1 MAAAWLGGSYLPS
14 GGFLYPERSYHID
27 QARYYSTD
35 PRRASVS
42 GYAGAS
48 DPLVRPD
55 YTGAAPDKPGA
66 STSITVDAAVAHH
79 AEASGENLAQLA
91 TTSEASLEGSSRTGS
106 TVAASQVTVSTRQ
119 KPSPFAQ
126 RYLSD
131 NSFRKDPTAA
141 WTAKSLIWNC
151 PINGQIRD
159 DALRD
164 RVGRDPIE
172 IDLMRRMTATEA
184 KSGFGRLLN
193 TARAEPV
200 VIERK
205 GRDVAVALPVEE
217 YHRLK
222 DLDEKV
228 TSSDVAKLPGSLN
241 RKPSASLSMA
251 GSDGTHRSL
260 PAMESEAEAGSPQ

>member
-1 MAAAWLGGSYLPS
+1 MITSLMAAAWLGGSYLPS
-14 GGFLYPERSYHID
+14 GGFLYPERSYHMG

-106 TVAASQVTVSTRQ
+106 TVAASQVTVSTHQ
-119 KPSPFAQ
+119 NPSPFAQ

-131 NSFRKDPTAA
+131 NSFRYDPAGA
-141 WTAKSLIWNC
+141 RAVDNLIMDLPDKAIANLILNL
-151 PINGQIRD
+151 PDNVSVSD
-159 DALRD
+159 FFLRM
-164 RVGRDPIE
+164 RIGRDPIAS
-172 IDLMRRMTATEA
+172 DLMRRMTETEA
-184 KSGFGRLLN
+184 KNGFGRFLDI
-193 TARAEPV
+193 ARVEPV
-200 VIERK
+200 TIEK
-205 GRDVAVALPVEE
+205 QGQAIVVVLPVEE
-217 YHRLK
+217 YQRLK
-222 DLDEKV
+222 EVDKKV
-228 TSSDVAKLPGSLN
+228 TSSDAANHGKRLQ
-241 RKPSASLSMA
+241 R
-251 GSDGTHRSL
+251 
-260 PAMESEAEAGSPQ
+260 

>member
-1 MAAAWLGGSYLPS
+1 MG
-14 GGFLYPERSYHID
+14 

-106 TVAASQVTVSTRQ
+106 TVAASQVTVSTRE

-126 RYLSD
+126 RYLSYE
-131 NSFRKDPTAA
+131 SFRYDPVAA
-141 WTAKSLIWNC
+141 WTAKDLIGSC
-151 PINGQIRD
+151 PIDCPIRD
-159 DALRD
+159 NVLRD
-164 RVGRDPIE
+164 RIGHDPITS
-172 IDLMRRMTATEA
+172 DLMKRMGAMEA
-184 KSGFGRLLN
+184 RKTFARLLD

-200 VIERK
+200 VIEKR
-205 GRDVAVALPVEE
+205 GQEVAVALSVEE
-217 YHRLK
+217 YRRLK
-222 DLDEKV
+222 DLDKKV

-241 RKPSASLSMA
+241 RDNLLTPDPGWPDLEW
-251 GSDGTHRSL
+251 
-260 PAMESEAEAGSPQ
+260 PFSE

>member
-1 MAAAWLGGSYLPS
+1 MTAAWLGGSYLPS
-14 GGFLYPERSYHID
+14 GGFLYPERSYQVD
-27 QARYYSTD
+27 QARYYKTD

-66 STSITVDAAVAHH
+66 STSITVDAVVEHH

-106 TVAASQVTVSTRQ
+106 TVAASQVTVSTRE

-126 RYLSD
+126 RYLSE

-141 WTAKSLIWNC
+141 STAKGLIWFC
-151 PINGQIRD
+151 PINCRIKD

-164 RVGRDPIE
+164 WIGRDPIAS
-172 IDLMRRMTATEA
+172 DLMKKMTTTEAQNDFSRLLDTAKVGPVTIERQGRGVAVVLSLEEYQRLQEVDKMVASSLYAGPPRAATE
-184 KSGFGRLLN
+184 
-193 TARAEPV
+193 P
-200 VIERK
+200 
-205 GRDVAVALPVEE
+205 
-217 YHRLK
+217 
-222 DLDEKV
+222 
-228 TSSDVAKLPGSLN
+228 
-241 RKPSASLSMA
+241 
-251 GSDGTHRSL
+251 SL
-260 PAMESEAEAGSPQ
+260 PAMESEAKAGSPQ

>member
-1 MAAAWLGGSYLPS
+1 MITSLMAAAWLGGSYLPS

-106 TVAASQVTVSTRQ
+106 TVAASRVTVSTRE
-119 KPSPFAQ
+119 KPSPFALL
-126 RYLSD
+126 YLSD
-131 NSFRKDPTAA
+131 YSVRNDPVGALAA
-141 WTAKSLIWNC
+141 ENMIWSC
-151 PINGQIRD
+151 PINCQVRD
-159 DALRD
+159 DALRNW
-164 RVGRDPIE
+164 VGHDPVE
-172 IDLMRRMTATEA
+172 SDFKKRLYATMEKMTATEA
-184 KSGFGRLLN
+184 QTGGFQHLLE
-193 TARAEPV
+193 TVRVEPV
-200 VIERK
+200 VIEKR
-205 GRDVAVALPVEE
+205 GRNIVVFLSVEE
-217 YHRLK
+217 YYRLKLK

-228 TSSDVAKLPGSLN
+228 TSSDA
-241 RKPSASLSMA
+241 ASQTLDA
-251 GSDGTHRSL
+251 ANHGKRL
-260 PAMESEAEAGSPQ
+260 QR

>member
-1 MAAAWLGGSYLPS
+1 MG
-14 GGFLYPERSYHID
+14 

-106 TVAASQVTVSTRQ
+106 TVAASQVTVSTRE

-126 RYLSD
+126 RYLSE
-131 NSFRKDPTAA
+131 NSVLPDSGG
-141 WTAKSLIWNC
+141 AKVRYLISNC
-151 PINGQIRD
+151 SINFQISD
-159 DALRD
+159 DFLRGW
-164 RVGRDPIE
+164 VGRDPIE
-172 IDLMRRMTATEA
+172 SDLMKRMYATMKRMTTTEV
-184 KSGFGRLLN
+184 SNTFGHLLDS
-193 TARAEPV
+193 ARVEPV
-200 VIERK
+200 VIEKR
-205 GRDVAVALPVEE
+205 GQEIMVALSVEE
-217 YHRLK
+217 YQRLK
-222 DLDEKV
+222 ELDEKV
-228 TSSDVAKLPGSLN
+228 TSSDA
-241 RKPSASLSMA
+241 ASH
-251 GSDGTHRSL
+251 GERS
-260 PAMESEAEAGSPQ
+260 EGW